1 MALIPT
7 GESEL
12 RFLVG
17 RSVPSSFDA
26 RVSYEFEAVLGQ
38 GATAAAFVA
47 SRIAPTGKARVVI
60 KVLLPHLLRQRD
72 DLLRLAFKKEVV
84 ALGRLGEHVPATP
97 FVVRL
102 IEAGELTVERLDLS
116 LPWLALEFVHGGVE
130 GTTLYERVVFSLE
143 ATGLAFPA
151 ERAARAIECIAAGL
165 EAIHGVGVIHRDLN
179 PGNVLCCGAGHEEVF
194 KIADFGISRPVGLS
208 ATFGQMELGT
218 PGYSAP
224 EQMFADAT
232 PTTAASDIFSFG
244 SVVFMLLTG
253 EELFPGSDNMVI
265 VRQALERQRR
275 SIAQADALDPELRSR
290 PATCHE
296 IDRLLARAT
305 APAAEQRFEQ
315 AGELAASLL
324 PLLRVPRW
332 TGARSSTGPVT
343 WRSYPTGGVPL
354 VGWSWQLLHR
364 FGEDRML
371 VRTGWQSGGQCLALT
386 HHGLEYW
393 DGTEWQL
400 AAAAGVDVT
409 QVRCLRSVRPG
420 AWLLG
425 GEQGLVVYYSHRGPP
440 LSLRGP
446 AIPTWVDADGDPEDL
461 AVFVGQVGSSE
472 SALYA
477 LCGGHWLKPLPLEPG
492 VTIASLVRVSEE
504 RWLLVGRTPAGVG
517 AVWLYDPLAWELWS
531 APVAPTRAYVA
542 CATSM
547 TSGAGAAVGMSGAA
561 VRVEEGSITPCPI
574 PGEPDLSAVA
584 MAPDGTTWAASL
596 GRLWRFSQE
605 HQDWHSVWEDPSLK
619 TPMVALYAD
628 HSRIVALGVDGGV
641 IEGRRSP
648 VGDEPASSVT
658 PVSLRQRR

>member
-1 MALIPT
+1 VALIPT

-12 RFLVG
+12 KFLVG
-17 RSVPSSFDA
+17 QTVPSSFDA
-26 RVSYEFEAVLGQ
+26 RVSYELEAVLGQ

-47 SRIAPTGKARVVI
+47 SRVAPTGRARVVI
-60 KVLLPHLLRQRD
+60 KVLLPHLLQERD

-84 ALGRLGEHVPATP
+84 ALGRLGEHVPPTP

-102 IEAGELTVERLDLS
+102 IEAGELSVEKLEVS

-143 ATGLAFPA
+143 ATALAFPA

-179 PGNVLCCGAGHEEVF
+179 PGNVLCCGTGHEEVF

-224 EQMFADAT
+224 EQMFTGSA

-244 SVVFMLLTG
+244 AVVFMLLTG
-253 EELFPGSDNMVI
+253 EELFPGSDNMAI
-265 VRQALERQRR
+265 IAQALERQRR
-275 SIAQADALDPELRSR
+275 SIVRVDTLDPELRSR

-324 PLLRVPRW
+324 PLLRLPRW
-332 TGARSSTGPVT
+332 AGTRSSPNPAT
-343 WRSYPTGGVPL
+343 WRSYPTGSLPL
-354 VGWSWQLLHR
+354 AGWSWQLLHR
-364 FGEDRML
+364 FGEDRVL
-371 VRTGWQSGGQCLALT
+371 VSMGWQSGGQCLALT
-386 HHGLEYW
+386 QHGLEYW
-393 DGTEWQL
+393 DGTQWQA
-400 AAAAGVDVT
+400 AAAAGLDLT

-425 GEQGLVVYYSHRGPP
+425 GGQGLLTYYSHRGPP
-440 LSLRGP
+440 VRLRGP
-446 AIPTWVDADGDPEDL
+446 AVPTWVDADGDPEDL

-472 SALYA
+472 SALYT

-492 VTIASLVRVSEE
+492 TTLASLVRLDEE
-504 RWLLVGRTPAGVG
+504 RWLLVGRTPAGMG
-517 AVWLYDPLAWELWS
+517 AVWLCDPLLWELWP
-531 APVAPTRAYVA
+531 APVASTRAYVA
-542 CATSM
+542 CAAGVQ
-547 TSGAGAAVGMSGAA
+547 SGTGAAVGMSGAA
-561 VRVEEGSITPCPI
+561 VRVEEGMVTPCPI
-574 PGEPDLSAVA
+574 PSQPDLSAVT

-596 GRLWRFSQE
+596 GRLWRFSQS
-605 HQDWHSVWEDPSLK
+605 QLSWDCVWEDASLK
-619 TPMVALYAD
+619 TPMVALFAD
-628 HSRIVALGVDGGV
+628 DSRIVAMAVDGGV

-648 VGDEPASSVT
+648 AGDEPAPAGT
-658 PVSLRQRR
+658 PVSLRRRR